1 MSEWRWGLDGTDAR
15 SVACPY
21 CGAGVG
27 DMCVTDSG
35 RTSSSYHGDRFAAN
49 RSESDAV
56 CRYCRRHESEHG
68 GPDRDICP

>member
-1 MSEWRWGLDGTDAR
+1 MSEWRWGLDGEDAR

-35 RTSSSYHGDRFAAN
+35 RTSSNYHGDRFAAN
-49 RSESDAV
+49 ETESDLV
-56 CRYCRRHESEHG
+56 CRYCRRHQSEHG
-68 GPDRDICP
+68 GIDQGVCP